1 MKKLLSGLAALA
13 LAGAVF
19 GGVSSAENACDATP
33 DEDATNQHQGGQFGP
48 DPDIGGDFTGTS
60 GYIATGGSNGHFELT
75 GDSDGLQGDGM
86 LVDSE
91 SGGTGEELGNI
102 NGSGTLGSDGT
113 VDACISAEPSGGEPV
128 TVVVSPAE

>member
-33 DEDATNQHQGGQFGP
+33 DEDATTLHPGGEFGP

-75 GDSDGLQGDGM
+75 GDANGLQGDGM
-86 LVDSE
+86 LVDNDP
-91 SGGTGEELGNI
+91 GTGADLGNI
-102 NGSGTLGSDGT
+102 NGSSTLGSDGT
-113 VDACISAEPSGGEPV
+113 VDTCISAEPSDGEPV
-128 TVVVSPAE
+128 TVEVP

>member
-33 DEDATNQHQGGQFGP
+33 DEDATTLHPGGEFGP

-75 GDSDGLQGDGM
+75 GDSGGLQGDGM
-86 LVDSE
+86 LVDNE
-91 SGGTGEELGNI
+91 GTGEELGNI
-102 NGSGTLGSDGT
+102 NGSSTLGSDGT
-113 VDACISAEPSGGEPV
+113 VDTCISAEPSGEDAV
-128 TVVVSPAE
+128 TIDTAE